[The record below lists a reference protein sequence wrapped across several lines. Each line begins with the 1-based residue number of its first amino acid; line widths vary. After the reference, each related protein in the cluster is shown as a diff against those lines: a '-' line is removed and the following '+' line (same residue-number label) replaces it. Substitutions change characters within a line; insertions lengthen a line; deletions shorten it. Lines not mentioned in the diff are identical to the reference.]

1 MERGCVRSTSRSNS
15 KAVGAGHALSGFML
29 PTRCGWVFDHSRA
42 PDRQFGSHPP
52 WRRCELLTNMKLK
65 YISLNDRLYR
75 YVCACRSD
83 AGDPILEALRVA
95 TESLGDIS
103 RMQISREQGS
113 FMTLLVAA
121 IGAKSAIEVGTF
133 TGYSSL
139 CIARGLA
146 PRGWL
151 ICIDQSEEWT
161 VIARKY
167 WAQAGVENKIELR
180 LGPAVPTLKK
190 LDRHLRF
197 DFAFIDA
204 DKTEYDAYYELLLPR
219 IRPNGLILFDNML
232 WGGRLGTGR
241 IQQPSGRAIAKLN
254 RKLARD
260 ERVESVLLPVADG
273 IHLCRKR

>member
-1 MERGCVRSTSRSNS
+1 
-15 KAVGAGHALSGFML
+15 
-29 PTRCGWVFDHSRA
+29 
-42 PDRQFGSHPP
+42 
-52 WRRCELLTNMKLK
+52 MKLK
-65 YISLNDRLYR
+65 YISLNDRLYC

-83 AGDPILEALRVA
+83 AGDPILEALQAA

-113 FMTLLVAA
+113 FMTLLTAA

-146 PRGWL
+146 PRGRL
-151 ICIDQSEEWT
+151 ICVDQSEEWT
-161 VIARKY
+161 SIARQF
-167 WAQAGVENKIELR
+167 WQRAGVENKIELR
-180 LGPAVPTLKK
+180 LGPAVATLKK

-204 DKTEYDAYYELLLPR
+204 DKTEYDAYYELILPR
-219 IRPNGLILFDNML
+219 IRQNGLILFDNML

-241 IQQPSGRAIAKLN
+241 ILQASGKAIEKLN

-260 ERVESVLLPVADG
+260 KRVESVLLPIADG